1 LNKLTLPDVYE
12 YFIINF
18 NFTQSICERNIIELD
33 YGDRIVYLET

>member
-1 LNKLTLPDVYE
+1 MNILTLPNVYE

-18 NFTQSICERNIIELD
+18 NFIQSIYERNLIELD